1 MALIEQSGLMKHKDA
16 DGNVYLLYPITTKEN
31 VDGLENI
38 DAHLEDRTI
47 HVTTDEKTA
56 WNNKAEGSH
65 THTIAEVSNL
75 QNELDGKAATNHG
88 THVSYS
94 TTDPAMNGTASVGS
108 ASTVARSDHKH
119 PTDTSRAAKTDL
131 DSHVSDTTKHITST
145 ERTNWGSAYTHSQ
158 VDHAPSNAEKNQNAF
173 SNVKVGDTIVG
184 ADTATD
190 TLTLVGSNVT
200 ITPDATND
208 KITIGVATGSTS
220 TAGIFKLTDSTSS
233 TSTTTAATPNSVK
246 SAYDLANAAKTAA
259 DNAQSTADGKANVSH
274 THTVANITDLT
285 VTADEL
291 NYMDGVTSN
300 VQTQLDGKAASSHSH
315 SDATTS
321 AAGFMTAAM
330 VTKLNGID
338 IGANKIIVDSAL
350 SSTSANPVQN
360 KVINTALAGKLST
373 TGGTLTGNLTGKYLT
388 GTWLQTTEATRL
400 GSTPTKFL
408 VLDTSGW
415 IYYRT
420 SDDLKTDL
428 GIPSLSGYATQAYVT
443 QQIQA
448 AIDATWGAS
457 Y

>member
-1 MALIEQSGLMKHKDA
+1 
-16 DGNVYLLYPITTKEN
+16 
-31 VDGLENI
+31 
-38 DAHLEDRTI
+38 
-47 HVTTDEKTA
+47 
-56 WNNKAEGSH
+56 
-65 THTIAEVSNL
+65 
-75 QNELDGKAATNHG
+75 
-88 THVSYS
+88 
-94 TTDPAMNGTASVGS
+94 
-108 ASTVARSDHKH
+108 
-119 PTDTSRAAKTDL
+119 
-131 DSHVSDTTKHITST
+131 
-145 ERTNWGSAYTHSQ
+145 
-158 VDHAPSNAEKNQNAF
+158 
-173 SNVKVGDTIVG
+173 
-184 ADTATD
+184 
-190 TLTLVGSNVT
+190 
-200 ITPDATND
+200 
-208 KITIGVATGSTS
+208 
-220 TAGIFKLTDSTSS
+220 
-233 TSTTTAATPNSVK
+233 
-246 SAYDLANAAKTAA
+246 
-259 DNAQSTADGKANVSH
+259 
-274 THTVANITDLT
+274 
-285 VTADEL
+285 
-291 NYMDGVTSN
+291 MDGVTSN

-448 AIDATWGAS
+448 AIDATWEAS